1 MEGLRRHSALVLL
14 HAVYLCFTIVVS
26 QSLEKLGVVHV
37 LPLRRGNK
45 NEDVALLPLFATMRR
60 PLLEVDVL
68 HETFARV
75 TAVLPKR
82 GIIPRA

>member
-1 MEGLRRHSALVLL
+1 MEGLRRNSALVLL
-14 HAVYLCFTIVVS
+14 HAVYLCFTIVS

-37 LPLRRGNK
+37 LLLRHGNK

-82 GIIPRA
+82 GNIPRA